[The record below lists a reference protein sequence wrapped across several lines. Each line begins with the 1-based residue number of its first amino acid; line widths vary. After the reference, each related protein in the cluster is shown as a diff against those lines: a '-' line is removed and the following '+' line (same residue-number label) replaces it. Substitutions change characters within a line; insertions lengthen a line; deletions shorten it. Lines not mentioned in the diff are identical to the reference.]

1 MKLEKAIQQDH
12 FADNCERAIIN
23 ILYTANWIRDLQNS
37 YLKEHG
43 LLMQHYNALRVIK
56 GCHPNPVCPG
66 GIKEVLLDKSNDV
79 TRLLDK
85 LVEKGLIKRTVCS
98 DNRRKVDV
106 MITPKGQKFLDKVQ
120 ADMAEVKS
128 GIKKRLSDK
137 EARQL
142 SSLLDSLR
150 G

>member
-1 MKLEKAIQQDH
+1 MKLEKAIRQDH
-12 FADNCERAIIN
+12 FADNCEKAILN
-23 ILYTANWIRDLQNS
+23 ILFTANWIRDLQNS
-37 YLKEHG
+37 YLKQFG
-43 LLMQHYNALRVIK
+43 LLIQHYNALKIIK
-56 GCHPNPVCPG
+56 GCHPSPVCPG

-85 LVEKGLIKRTVCS
+85 LVEKGFIKRTVCE

-106 MITPKGQKFLDKVQ
+106 MITPKGIKFLEKVQ
-120 ADMAEVKS
+120 KDMTEVKT

-137 EARQL
+137 EAGQL
-142 SSLLDSLR
+142 SSLLDNLR